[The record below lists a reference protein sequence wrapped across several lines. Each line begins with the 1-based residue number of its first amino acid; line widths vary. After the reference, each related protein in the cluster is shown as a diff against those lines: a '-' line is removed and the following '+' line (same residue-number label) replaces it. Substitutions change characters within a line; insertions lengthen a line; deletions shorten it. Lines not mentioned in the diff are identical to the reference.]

1 LDKINNDKTVF
12 VARGLVYQEMGN
24 HQKAIFDFN
33 QAIKFDDSLSDGYYY
48 RGLSKTKLKQYK
60 TAVIDFEEAK
70 NKERLQIEENA
81 NLPPNAGISDG
92 LGRCF
97 HAIGGDY

>member
-1 LDKINNDKTVF
+1 MDKINNDKTVF

-48 RGLSKTKLKQYK
+48 RGLSKTKLK
-60 TAVIDFEEAK
+60 
-70 NKERLQIEENA
+70 
-81 NLPPNAGISDG
+81 
-92 LGRCF
+92 
-97 HAIGGDY
+97 